1 MAVTLDPQE
10 EWRHRR
16 DRLAAKG
23 LLAGESAS
31 LSLRIPD
38 ANAMWLG
45 MAEDEV
51 PRRLDRHIAT
61 RGATASEAIADVHA
75 AVYAARDD
83 VCAIVIGGGAF
94 GLQLKDFGGAM
105 PGVFDEQVRH
115 LGRMAA
121 AVDRVEAIAGA
132 LAAGGNALLVG
143 GRPMVLG
150 MTPSRLAMNAEL
162 FEKCATAYVLAVAS
176 GGPVRPLPWIVRHV
190 ANRRLMKD
198 EQRARG
204 RVRAGLAPEETKG
217 Y

>member
-1 MAVTLDPQE
+1 MTLDPQE

-105 PGVFDEQVRH
+105 PGSSTSRCGISAAWQRRWTGSRPSRARSQQVAMRCWS
-115 LGRMAA
+115 
-121 AVDRVEAIAGA
+121 E
-132 LAAGGNALLVG
+132 G
-143 GRPMVLG
+143 GRWCW
-150 MTPSRLAMNAEL
+150 A
-162 FEKCATAYVLAVAS
+162 
-176 GGPVRPLPWIVRHV
+176 
-190 ANRRLMKD
+190 
-198 EQRARG
+198 
-204 RVRAGLAPEETKG
+204 
-217 Y
+217 

>member
-1 MAVTLDPQE
+1 MTLDPRE

-23 LLAGESAS
+23 LLDGDSAS
-31 LSLRIPD
+31 LSLRIPG
-38 ANAMWLG
+38 ASAMWLG
-45 MAEDEV
+45 MATDEG
-51 PRRLDRHIAT
+51 PRRIEVRLDMG
-61 RGATASEAIADVHA
+61 GAVASEAVAEVHA
-75 AVYAARDD
+75 AVYAARED
-83 VCAIVIGGGAF
+83 VCAIAIGGGSF
-94 GLQLKDFGGAM
+94 GLQLKAFGGAM

-115 LGRMAA
+115 LGRMAP
-121 AVDRVEAIAGA
+121 AVERVEALARA
-132 LAAGGNALLVG
+132 LARGGNALLVR